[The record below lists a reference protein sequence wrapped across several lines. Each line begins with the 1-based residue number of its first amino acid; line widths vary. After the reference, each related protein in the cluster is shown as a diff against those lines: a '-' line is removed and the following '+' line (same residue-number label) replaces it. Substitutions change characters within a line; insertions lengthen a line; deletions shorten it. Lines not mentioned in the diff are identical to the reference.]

1 MREDKLSIVPA
12 MKTRPPLVAT
22 GPPRVGTPSG
32 SGRPRGALSRVVPS
46 ERRQITWL
54 VERSTAASSPHGGA
68 LQGMP
73 SGDKNAPNSTENGD
87 VEFGRASDLH
97 HAAPIAGSPFL
108 RAAA

>member
-1 MREDKLSIVPA
+1 LSIVPA

-32 SGRPRGALSRVVPS
+32 SGRPRGVLSRVVPS
-46 ERRQITWL
+46 QWRQITWL

-73 SGDKNAPNSTENGD
+73 GGDRKAPNAT
-87 VEFGRASDLH
+87 RTAMSDLAERLIPH

-108 RAAA
+108 RAVAFVA